1 MTGRNKLILTVSS
14 IAAIVL
20 MLTLMGGTA
29 PMPQA
34 AAASLAPDTFADVAQ
49 KFSAAVV
56 NISTQKTFKGK
67 PQSRRDFFGPGPG
80 GPGGPGPMPH
90 PGDPFGDFFDK
101 FFPDMPR
108 DRTQR
113 SLGTGFI
120 IDPKGLV
127 ITNEH
132 VVKNA
137 DKIKVKMAG
146 QGGKEYT
153 ATVKGRDPQTDIA
166 LLQIDSNETFPALS
180 LGDSD
185 SIRVGDWVVAIGNP
199 FGLGHTVTQGI
210 ISAKGRVIGAGRY
223 DNFLQTDAAINPGNS
238 GGPLLNLAG
247 EVVGINTAI
256 VATGQGIGFAIPS
269 NLVKSIIGQL
279 QEKGKVVRGML
290 GVQVQVVTPE
300 IAKSYGLAEPKGA
313 LVADVH
319 ADTPAEKAGIKRED
333 IIIEFNGQP
342 INEMNELPR
351 LVASLAP
358 GAKATVKVL
367 REGKE
372 KTFNITVTEL
382 KEERF
387 AGGEP
392 GEMDQESSIG
402 LMVEDLN
409 PQMARRFDLKD
420 AKGVVVMDVAP
431 GSPASESGFRRG
443 DVILEI
449 NGKAVPDVKAFQKIM
464 AEQPKK
470 SFARF
475 LVKREGRTLIV
486 AVEMPEK

>member
-1 MTGRNKLILTVSS
+1 G
-14 IAAIVL
+14 
-20 MLTLMGGTA
+20 
-29 PMPQA
+29 PMPQ
-34 AAASLAPDTFADVAQ
+34 PGEPFW
-49 KFSAAVV
+49 
-56 NISTQKTFKGK
+56 
-67 PQSRRDFFGPGPG
+67 DFFE
-80 GPGGPGPMPH
+80 
-90 PGDPFGDFFDK
+90 K

-113 SLGTGFI
+113 SLGTGLI
-120 IDPKGLV
+120 IDPKGLI

-166 LLQIDSNETFPALS
+166 LLQIDSKETFPALT

-185 SIRVGDWVVAIGNP
+185 NIRVGDWVLAIGNP

-238 GGPLLNLAG
+238 GGPLLNLSG

-300 IAKSYGLAEPKGA
+300 IAKSYGLAEAKGA

-333 IIIEFNGQP
+333 IIIEFNGTP

-351 LVASLAP
+351 LVAAMTP

-367 REGKE
+367 RDGKE
-372 KTFNITVTEL
+372 KTFTLTVTEL

-387 AGGEP
+387 AGETP
-392 GEMDQESSIG
+392 DTDQESSIG

-420 AKGVVVMDVAP
+420 SKGVVVVDVVP
-431 GSPASESGFRRG
+431 GSSAAEAGFRRG
-443 DVILEI
+443 DVILEV
-449 NGKAVPDVKAFQKIM
+449 NGKAVPDAKTFQKTI

-475 LVKREGRTLIV
+475 LVKREGRTVIV
-486 AVEMPEK
+486 AVEVPEK

>member
-1 MTGRNKLILTVSS
+1 MTKGKPILKLTSILAALLMVTLLGGRVPET
-14 IAAIVL
+14 
-20 MLTLMGGTA
+20 
-29 PMPQA
+29 QA
-34 AAASLAPDTFADVAQ
+34 APATLAPETFADIAQ
-49 KFSAAVV
+49 KFSPAVV

-67 PQSRRDFFGPGPG
+67 PSRREFFGPGPMP
-80 GPGGPGPMPH
+80 GPGE
-90 PGDPFGDFFDK
+90 PFWDFFEK

-108 DRTQR
+108 DRTQQ

-120 IDPKGLV
+120 IDAKGLI

-146 QGGKEYT
+146 KGGKEYS

-166 LLQIDSNETFPALS
+166 LLQIDSKETFPFLT

-185 SIRVGDWVVAIGNP
+185 KIRVGDWVIAIGNP

-269 NLVKSIIGQL
+269 NMVKSIIDQL
-279 QEKGKVVRGML
+279 GTTGKVIRGML

-300 IAKSYGLAEPKGA
+300 IAKAFGLPEASGA
-313 LVADVH
+313 LVAEVH
-319 ADTPAEKAGIKRED
+319 PNTPAEKAGLKRED
-333 IIIEFNGQP
+333 IIIEYNGTP
-342 INEMNELPR
+342 IKEMNELPR
-351 LVASLAP
+351 LVAATPP
-358 GAKATVKVL
+358 GTKTTVKVL
-367 REGKE
+367 RDGKE
-372 KTFNITVTEL
+372 KTIPITVTEL

-387 AGGEP
+387 AREGA
-392 GEMDQESSIG
+392 ESHPDEESAIG
-402 LMVEDLN
+402 LVVEDLD
-409 PQMARRFDLKD
+409 PRMAQRFGLKE
-420 AKGVVVMDVAP
+420 AKGVVVVEVMP
-431 GSPASESGFRRG
+431 GSSAAEAGLRRG
-443 DVILEI
+443 DVILEVS
-449 NGKAVPDVKAFQKIM
+449 GKAVPDAKTFQKII
-464 AEQPKK
+464 AGQPKK

-486 AVEMPEK
+486 ALEIPEK